1 MIENAISIEE
11 ALNLTNTI
19 FVDVRSEDEFEE
31 AHIPGSINIPI
42 LNNEERSEVGKIYR
56 NESHEK
62 AKILGLRYASHKLEG
77 IYSQISKL
85 KKQYH
90 NVIIYCWRGGMR
102 SKSVCTILKTL
113 QAGNIY
119 RLAGGYKSYRKFVLD
134 YFEKHVH
141 EFKFIVLH
149 GLTGVGKTI
158 IIDELEKNNISIMN
172 LEKLAKNSGSV
183 FGDIL
188 FEGKSPSQKQFDSFI
203 FNDLYYN
210 DKKYVI
216 VESESKRIGS
226 INVPD
231 QVIKS
236 MVEGYHI
243 LIKTS
248 MENRI
253 QNIYN
258 DYVKQDRDINHK
270 LIKCIKHLNKR
281 LGNENVEILIDKI
294 NLGDYEYV
302 IEFLIKDYYDP
313 LYRYSI
319 ERINNTDLIINYEK
333 IHDATNAIE
342 AFINAKITE
351 GRN

>member
-11 ALNLTNTI
+11 ALNLTDTI

-31 AHIPGSINIPI
+31 AHIPGAINMPI

-62 AKILGLRYASHKLEG
+62 AKLLGLRYASYKLEG
-77 IYSQISKL
+77 MYSQISKL

-90 NVIIYCWRGGMR
+90 NIIIYCWRGGMR
-102 SKSVCTILKTL
+102 SKSVCTVLRTL

-119 RLAGGYKSYRKFVLD
+119 RLEGGYKNYRKFILN
-134 YFEKHVH
+134 YLENHVS

-158 IIDELEKNNISIMN
+158 IINELEKNNISVMN
-172 LEKLAKNSGSV
+172 LEKFAENSGSV
-183 FGDIL
+183 FGDLL
-188 FEGKSPSQKQFDSFI
+188 FEDKSPSQKQFESLI
-203 FNDLYYN
+203 FNNLYYN

-236 MVEGYHI
+236 MVVGYHI
-243 LIKTS
+243 LINTS

-258 DYVKQDRDINHK
+258 DYVKQDSDINHK

-281 LGNENVEILIDKI
+281 LGNENVKILVDKI

-313 LYRYSI
+313 LYKYSI
-319 ERINNTDLIINYEK
+319 ERINKTDLIINYNK
-333 IHDATNAIE
+333 IDEATNAIE
-342 AFINAKITE
+342 DFVNDKMIE
-351 GRN
+351 RRN